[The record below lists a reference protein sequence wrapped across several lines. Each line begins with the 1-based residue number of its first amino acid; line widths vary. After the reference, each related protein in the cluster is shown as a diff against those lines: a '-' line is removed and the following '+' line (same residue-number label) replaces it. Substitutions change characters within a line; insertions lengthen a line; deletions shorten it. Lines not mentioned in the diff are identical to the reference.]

1 MNEARSRA
9 LQSESEFLAGVQAN
23 LTQSAPRLLRGSWF
37 ERSEDQDPSAVRAA
51 LIDAG
56 IFDRGLEKEFPG
68 CRRIILRGFERRLI
82 FFRREASRTIVTVL
96 SPPEALLD
104 GGSPRP
110 VTLAD
115 LKAHVRKNVGS
126 TRTPTLIAVCAPHGF
141 EPEAWNTRWDQPNV
155 RVVLVSPRDGG
166 GDGGWKVRPLWE
178 QADLRIAR
186 LFDPEAVT
194 DKLKRI
200 RNTLEE
206 RGGDLLTGGVSARTV
221 ASELD
226 LPISLV
232 EQAFEAICRGERELQ
247 ARRVQGQLL
256 VFRGAPVD
264 DAREGRA
271 MSVAEWV
278 RSLFSREGNEAKKI
292 NELAARRAQLAQ
304 RRDRLYED
312 IGRLESKENALV
324 EEGKKSTSAVVR
336 RRLAAQ
342 VAQLRRDISR
352 QNTTAAMLN
361 QQINVISTDIHN
373 LTLIQQGQM
382 ARLPSSEELT
392 EHAVAAEE
400 LLETLR
406 AETDLVTGLETGVA
420 ETMLTDEEAA
430 ILREFEGEKPT
441 AQAIAADASTEAA
454 GEAAAE
460 LLEWP
465 MEPDEPKQAERPKPV
480 EPARKPERAKE
491 SERSGPA
498 AE

>member
-23 LTQSAPRLLRGSWF
+23 LAQSAPRLLRGSWF

-68 CRRIILRGFERRLI
+68 CRRIILRGFERRFF

-104 GGSPRP
+104 GGETRP
-110 VTLAD
+110 VTLAE

-126 TRTPTLIAVCAPHGF
+126 TRTPTLIAICAPNGF

-166 GDGGWKVRPLWE
+166 GGWKVRPLWE

-206 RGGDLLTGGVSARTV
+206 RGGDLLTGGVSARNV
-221 ASELD
+221 AQELE

-247 ARRVQGQLL
+247 ARRVQGELL

-278 RSLFSREGNEAKKI
+278 RSLFSREGNETKKI

-312 IGRLESKENALV
+312 IGRLESKENHLV

-342 VAQLRRDISR
+342 IAQLRRDISR

-430 ILREFEGEKPT
+430 ILREFEGEKPQT
-441 AQAIAADASTEAA
+441 QVATGADAATEAA
-454 GEAAAE
+454 GDAAAA
-460 LLEWP
+460 LLDWP
-465 MEPDEPKQAERPKPV
+465 MEPEEPKQAERPKPA
-480 EPARKPERAKE
+480 EPIRKPERAKE